1 MDVECMS
8 KKIYNYIRENIF
20 AIIISAGFI
29 LTVYGIKLCAPSTS
43 IDNEAVISVR
53 ENIYFAWLS
62 MGRIGLVGLKKLCG
76 QYIYNPIFSM
86 MLLVFGMLV
95 SSVMWGM
102 IFDSVAPKDKKHRL
116 SPWVFSTMLFTAPII
131 AEQFGFVMQAVEVLI
146 AIDLCGV
153 GLYFFF
159 LYFLREKRIIYLL
172 LNVVLAALAF
182 SVYQALTT
190 VYVTAAVGMFI
201 LYISQR
207 ETAKRSGAE
216 IWRLLVSLVISF
228 FVAYFL
234 YFVASKFI
242 MAHLGIEATDYTMG
256 QIFWKTNSIKEC
268 ITFLSEYIKSVV
280 LGETIFYSVSYSVL
294 VCLMTVMCLLKKRED
309 FCGKYYLYVLAHIAL
324 FVTPFLMGIILG
336 GAPSN
341 RTVLSMPFMLAFGY
355 MYLYYRICEYIDNR
369 KILVMI
375 ALIIATM
382 PFNQASESSRLYY
395 TEYISNKE
403 QEMIATKLSYRIEE
417 VTGQYAPEPPVVF
430 IGSLELQRNPSC
442 YTNEELELVG
452 RGFFEVSFST
462 SHGTFLNINYMRTLG
477 MSYVMPSDEQVSI
490 AENAAMDMPCWPSQG
505 SVQKVDGVV
514 VVKLN

>member
-1 MDVECMS
+1 MDLECMS
-8 KKIYNYIRENIF
+8 KKIYNYVRENVF
-20 AIIISAGFI
+20 SIIISAGFI
-29 LTVYGIKLCAPSTS
+29 LAVYCIKLCAPSTS

-53 ENIYFAWLS
+53 ESIYSAWLS

-95 SSVMWGM
+95 SSVIWGM
-102 IFDSVAPKDKKHRL
+102 IFESVTPKDKQHRL
-116 SPWVFSTMLFTAPII
+116 SPWIFSAILFTAPII

-159 LYFLREKRIIYLL
+159 LYFSGEKKIVYLFLNII
-172 LNVVLAALAF
+172 VSALAF
-182 SVYQALTT
+182 SVYQAITT

-207 ETAKRSGAE
+207 KTAERSGTE
-216 IWRLLVSLVISF
+216 IWGMLVLLVISF
-228 FVAYFL
+228 FVAYLL
-234 YFVASKFI
+234 YLGTSKFI
-242 MAHLGIEATDYTMG
+242 MAYLGIETTDYTMG
-256 QIFWKTNSIKEC
+256 QVFWKTNSIKEC
-268 ITFLSEYIKSVV
+268 ITFLLEHIKNVV
-280 LGETIFYSVSYSVL
+280 LGKTIFYSVSYSILVL
-294 VCLMTVMCLLKKRED
+294 LMTVMCLLKKRED
-309 FCGKYYLYVLAHIAL
+309 FGGKYYLYVLAHIAL

-336 GAPSN
+336 GTPVN

-375 ALIIATM
+375 VFIIATV
-382 PFNQASESSRLYY
+382 PFSQASESSRLYY

-417 VTGQYAPEPPVVF
+417 VTGQYAPEIPVVF
-430 IGSLELQRNPSC
+430 VGSLELQRNPSC
-442 YTNEELELVG
+442 YTNEDLELVG

-462 SHGTFLNINYMRTLG
+462 SHGTFLNINYLKTLG
-477 MSYVMPSDEQVSI
+477 ISYIMPSNEQVSI
-490 AENAAMDMPCWPSQG
+490 AENAAMDMPCWPSKG
-505 SVQKVDGVV
+505 SVQEIDGVV
-514 VVKLN
+514 VVKFN